1 MRIIRRAARTFDLLI
16 LAPFLHRSRY
26 RLPPFFSAEKLRDGI
41 RCLMWKVRKQLA
53 PLSTPKGISLLALP
67 PKSLAEDHL
76 GEPQTP
82 PRVPDNAS
90 RLPSA

>member
-1 MRIIRRAARTFDLLI
+1 
-16 LAPFLHRSRY
+16 
-26 RLPPFFSAEKLRDGI
+26 
-41 RCLMWKVRKQLA
+41 MWKVRKQLA